1 MVGFKF
7 CSGCGETYPKTEEYF
22 RKNGNSWR
30 SKCKGCINKN
40 LPKKTEAEKKARRKE
55 TNKLWQEINR
65 PRKTIKN
72 NPIKICCTCKKELP
86 RTDVFFRRRIERPN
100 LFRSDCKEC
109 FDEKSKK
116 RHIEF
121 YKNNTEKEK
130 ARNHYFY
137 YRDLDHTH
145 KKHHKTY
152 LKNIERVKEYDKK
165 RIENL
170 TDTVIRNNI
179 SNNTGLDRKLIP
191 KEMIETKRLI
201 IQLKRE
207 VKTKTTTDGKKKP

>member
-1 MVGFKF
+1 MGDFKF
-7 CSGCGETYPKTEEYF
+7 CSGCSETYPKTEEYF

-30 SKCKGCINKN
+30 RKCKGCLNKN
-40 LPKKTEAEKKARRKE
+40 LPKKTELEKKVAKYE
-55 TNKLWQEINR
+55 QYKQWALINR
-65 PRKTIKN
+65 PRKTIKD
-72 NPIKICCTCKKELP
+72 NPIKVCCCCKNELP
-86 RTDVFFRRRIERPN
+86 RTEEFFNKRSDITNGFKSECKACYYEKSRRRHREN
-100 LFRSDCKEC
+100 
-109 FDEKSKK
+109 
-116 RHIEF
+116 

-137 YRDLDHTH
+137 YRDLEHTH
-145 KKHHKTY
+145 KKQRANY
-152 LKNIERVKEYDKK
+152 LRNIEKIKLKDKK

-207 VKTKTTTDGKKKP
+207 LKPKK